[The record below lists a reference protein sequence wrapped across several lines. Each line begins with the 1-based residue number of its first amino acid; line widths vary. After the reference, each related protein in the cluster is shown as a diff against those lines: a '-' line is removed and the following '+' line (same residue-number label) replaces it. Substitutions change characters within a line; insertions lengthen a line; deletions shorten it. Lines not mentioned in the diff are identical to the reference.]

1 MRCMS
6 VSRHGG
12 LTQDRPRGARD
23 TFPIGGGPRKVR
35 EKGRKRNTHA
45 GGTTHDGPVI
55 CWTPHGHVVP
65 HGHEV
70 HSIVHFLAL
79 SRGVSYR
86 QRAVQLYGRSRLRA
100 TRIDVKRE
108 REGGSGGRWAG
119 RERKGAKKEAELR
132 HLSARDECDG
142 KRIII

>member
-1 MRCMS
+1 MS

-12 LTQDRPRGARD
+12 LTRIDLELEIHSRSGEAPQG
-23 TFPIGGGPRKVR
+23 KR
-35 EKGRKRNTHA
+35 EKEKERNTHA

-55 CWTPHGHVVP
+55 CWTPHGHVVF

-86 QRAVQLYGRSRLRA
+86 QRSVQLYGRSRLRA
-100 TRIDVKRE
+100 TRIDAKR
-108 REGGSGGRWAG
+108 GTG
-119 RERKGAKKEAELR
+119 RERKKGCEEGSIVW